1 MKRMLLV
8 ISVFTVFTVLLM
20 GCGKTDIV
28 KTYEKTE
35 NNKIMR
41 IYYEMNDGTWKCD
54 DIIYKYRLELSGR
67 TPTADSDGCYVV
79 LTDNENLTFEDVAKS
94 LFSSSFEDSKIMEK
108 SVIVEMK

>member
-1 MKRMLLV
+1 MKKMLLV
-8 ISVFTVFTVLLM
+8 VGIFTVLLM

-28 KTYEKTE
+28 KTYEKTD
-35 NNKIMR
+35 NNEIMR
-41 IYYEMNDGTWKCD
+41 TYYQMNDGTWKCD

-79 LTDNENLTFEDVAKS
+79 LTDNKSLTFEDVAKS
-94 LFSSSFEDSKIMEK
+94 LFSSSFEDSKIMEN